1 MWLAIALLGCAPRQG
16 VDGVAPDADD
26 SGVARPLASRE
37 APVQPPARTPYLV
50 VTVPALVDAATA
62 WATYRGA
69 QGYDASVVLSSDLTD
84 TPTDGTALSDAVA
97 AAAETLEDSHPGT
110 LVHVLLLGDVPV
122 GNIDGIPTAPCTS
135 YYGGCYTDNYYAGR
149 KRSGAPRYAV
159 GRVPARNAD
168 QALEY
173 LEKVQTTEAFSD
185 FGTYNRRFFFYAGES
200 GFDAEL
206 ASLVESLVLQG
217 LTNLDPGFDIIGAYN
232 DPYSS
237 FYYTP
242 FDEKIAELLNSG
254 SVLAMYL
261 GHGAS
266 NYNDGLDASVI
277 ADLDNPYRQPF
288 IALFACYNGDFS
300 DSTDSVAESVLW
312 AAGGPTVVLAAADI
326 THPYANG
333 VFPYEL
339 QRTLLSGEYPTAGAA
354 VVAMKTAVVE
364 NDDEVRAMLDAF
376 AALEGVDASTAEA
389 LLEQH
394 EDLYNLLGDPATPIR
409 LPDERVTFEVS
420 GSVSDGALTVTGTV
434 PGIED
439 GTAWV
444 TLEVPRDELLGEL
457 APIDAAHP
465 DEATVQ
471 ANWATAVNT
480 VIVGQDV
487 TVTAGAFDV
496 TLAYDP
502 EGLPGSDFYVKAY
515 AYGDGR
521 DAFGAMSVQ

>member
-1 MWLAIALLGCAPRQG
+1 MWLAIALFGCAPRPG
-16 VDGVAPDADD
+16 VDGVVPDADD
-26 SGVARPLASRE
+26 SGVARPLAWRD
-37 APVQPPARTPYLV
+37 APVEPPTRTPYLV
-50 VTVPALVDAATA
+50 VTVPPLLDAATA
-62 WATYRGA
+62 WAHYRAA
-69 QGYDASVVLSSDLTD
+69 QGYDVTVRLTSQLTD
-84 TPTDGTALSDAVA
+84 TPSDGTALADAVSDAA
-97 AAAETLEDSHPGT
+97 GELEDSHPGA
-110 LVHVLLLGDVPV
+110 LVHVLLLGDVEV
-122 GNIDGIPTAPCTS
+122 EGRGGIPTVACTS
-135 YYGGCYTDNYYAGR
+135 YYGGGYTDNYYAGR
-149 KRSGAPRYAV
+149 KRSAAPRYAV
-159 GRVPARNAD
+159 GRVPARSLD
-168 QALEY
+168 QALAY
-173 LEKVQTTEAFSD
+173 LEKVQTTEAFTD
-185 FGTYNRRFFFYAGES
+185 LGTYNRRFFFYAGAS
-200 GFDAEL
+200 GFDADL

-217 LTNLDPGFDIIGAYN
+217 LTNLDPAFDIIGAYN

-266 NYNDGLDASVI
+266 NYNDGLDATVI
-277 ADLDNPYRQPF
+277 AELDDTSRRPF
-288 IALFACYNGDFS
+288 LALFACYNGDFS
-300 DSTDSVAESVLW
+300 DSGDSVAESVLW
-312 AAGGPTVVLAAADI
+312 AAGGPTVVLAGADI

-339 QRTLLSGEYPTAGAA
+339 QRTLLSGAYPTAGAA

-364 NDDEVRAMLDAF
+364 NDDDVRALLDAY
-376 AALEGVDASTAEA
+376 AALEGVDASMADD

-394 EDLYNLLGDPATPIR
+394 EDLYNLLGDPATPVR
-409 LPDERVTFEVS
+409 LPAQRVTFEVT
-420 GSVSDGALTVTGTV
+420 GSVSDGALTIAGIA
-434 PGIED
+434 PGIDD

-457 APIDAAHP
+457 APVDASHP

-487 TVTAGAFDV
+487 TVTAGAFEV
-496 TLAYDP
+496 TLDYDAA
-502 EGLPGSDFYVKAY
+502 GLPGDEFYVKAY

-521 DAFGAMSVQ
+521 DAFGAMSVH